1 MKIAID
7 VQPLQYGARDAG
19 IGCYLRQ
26 LLAHLAPIANGH
38 DLRLVVNGRVDPAR
52 DLKLGDG
59 ARWPVIR
66 LDRPRVLGDR
76 GWLAE
81 RLRYPR
87 MLRADGID
95 VFHANSVA
103 ELHGITTPRPTAR
116 CRVVVTVHDIIPWL
130 FRADHAAYWP
140 RAPLSYDYRRRLR
153 DVACAD
159 AIIVPSEH
167 TRRDL
172 TRHLGIPSER
182 VTVTPEAVDGRFAP
196 VRDEAR
202 LGAVRRAYGLPDV
215 FVLYVGGYYSARKN
229 IHGLLEAYRRFLRE
243 PGTAPVKLVLAG
255 ARAARGIMADAL
267 RRSLADPL
275 LRDQVVTTDFVADED
290 MPALYSAATIFAY
303 PSFYEG
309 FGLTVLEAMA
319 CGTPVVTSEGSSLGE
334 LVGEAAV
341 RVDPRDPDAVS
352 SALLA
357 LWRDPALRARL
368 AEAGRARSSAFS
380 WRRTA
385 EQTLAVY
392 EQVFAAGP
400 TA

>member
-19 IGCYLRQ
+19 IGCYLRH
-26 LLAHLAPIANGH
+26 LVEHLAPIANGH
-38 DLRLVVNGRVDPAR
+38 DLRLLVNGRVDPAR
-52 DLKLGDG
+52 DLKLGGG

-81 RLRYPR
+81 RLLYPR
-87 MLRADGID
+87 MLRASGID

-103 ELHGITTPRPTAR
+103 ELHGITTPRPTAG

-130 FRADHAAYWP
+130 FRADHDAYWP
-140 RAPLSYDYRRRLR
+140 RAPFSYDYRRRLR

-172 TRHLGIPSER
+172 ARHLGISSER
-182 VTVTPEAVDGRFAP
+182 VTVIPQAVDRRFSP
-196 VRDEAR
+196 VADEAR
-202 LGAVRRAYGLPDV
+202 LGAVRRAYGLPDI

-229 IHGLLEAYRRFLRE
+229 VSGLLDGYRRFLRE
-243 PGTAPVKLVLAG
+243 PGTQPVKLVLAG
-255 ARAARGIMADAL
+255 ARSARGTMADAI
-267 RRSLADPL
+267 RNAAAEPA

-309 FGLTVLEAMA
+309 FGLT
-319 CGTPVVTSEGSSLGE
+319 
-334 LVGEAAV
+334 
-341 RVDPRDPDAVS
+341 
-352 SALLA
+352 
-357 LWRDPALRARL
+357 
-368 AEAGRARSSAFS
+368 
-380 WRRTA
+380 
-385 EQTLAVY
+385 
-392 EQVFAAGP
+392 
-400 TA
+400 